1 MKNLNKHGAFYVKNA
16 IIRNALDSLQVSC
29 PSELDDDFLNP
40 NSVSNSLFKLRIL
53 MKHIIY
59 FNVIKKCSHSV
70 VVNKKIC
77 LMSKCK
83 AKSCKQ

>member
-1 MKNLNKHGAFYVKNA
+1 MAHFMYKKNA
-16 IIRNALDSLQVSC
+16 IIRDALDSLQVSC

-40 NSVSNSLFKLRIL
+40 NSVSNSLFELRIL
-53 MKHIIY
+53 VKNNIFHC
-59 FNVIKKCSHSV
+59 NKKCSQSV